1 MKVKINT
8 HGNALPEVH
17 GEWIDLCTAEDVTLD
32 FLEYKII
39 SLGVSIEIPAGYY
52 AHVVPR
58 SSTFGKWGILLA
70 NSMGVIENDYASNP
84 MWYQGGDNKNGE
96 SKLAK
101 QSFFH
106 PDGTFKIAEYMHF
119 CNRLLKKEPKEK
131 GQAPAMIVFCA
142 FEQMQTVIEYGKR
155 YGFAKS
161 YPLFFCKNYSAQ
173 VLKANMKIVGATE
186 FAVVLYRDKL
196 PKFRNVGEDGGKH
209 MVFDWF
215 RWERDSRKEYPKI
228 HPTQKPVGVLKRLI
242 EVFTDPGDVVIDPV
256 AGSGTTLRAAYELG
270 RSAYGFEVDKSFYE
284 AAREIVDDQRL
295 KEHSAHWEAGAK
307 QKQGYKKVK
316 TKDDQARASAGDSI
330 EQRPPEVESREEFG
344 HWEGDTVYS
353 GKGKCKTTSAL
364 LTLNERKTRKDIII
378 GIPNRKAETVV
389 KALDALER
397 KCGAKRFRVIFKSI
411 TFDNGSE
418 FSAAEEL
425 ERSAVN
431 KTIPRTKVYFC
442 HPYSSWERGS
452 NENANSM
459 IRRRHPKGTDFSKVS
474 AAEIAATE
482 EWINN
487 YPRKIFGYKSSEVMF
502 RECLREIGLIA

>member
-70 NSMGVIENDYASNP
+70 NSMGVIENDYC
-84 MWYQGGDNKNGE
+84 GD
-96 SKLAK
+96 
-101 QSFFH
+101 
-106 PDGTFKIAEYMHF
+106 
-119 CNRLLKKEPKEK
+119 
-131 GQAPAMIVFCA
+131 
-142 FEQMQTVIEYGKR
+142 
-155 YGFAKS
+155 
-161 YPLFFCKNYSAQ
+161 
-173 VLKANMKIVGATE
+173 
-186 FAVVLYRDKL
+186 
-196 PKFRNVGEDGGKH
+196 
-209 MVFDWF
+209 
-215 RWERDSRKEYPKI
+215 
-228 HPTQKPVGVLKRLI
+228 
-242 EVFTDPGDVVIDPV
+242 GDV
-256 AGSGTTLRAAYELG
+256 
-270 RSAYGFEVDKSFYE
+270 
-284 AAREIVDDQRL
+284 
-295 KEHSAHWEAGAK
+295 W
-307 QKQGYKKVK
+307 GYKKVK

>member
-1 MKVKINT
+1 MRVRNEKSVARQGIYRYHNKTKSDRAERERRHRSVRMIGKGGFTMQTRKRTFKHLSRNDRLRIEKWQRMGMKPREIAEKLRVHISTVYRELKRGEYERLDGGTWEMVTAYSPDIAEARYQEHLREKGPDLKI
-8 HGNALPEVH
+8 
-17 GEWIDLCTAEDVTLD
+17 
-32 FLEYKII
+32 
-39 SLGVSIEIPAGYY
+39 
-52 AHVVPR
+52 
-58 SSTFGKWGILLA
+58 GKDHELA
-70 NSMGVIENDYASNP
+70 NYIEATIVEKECSPAAVLGYA
-84 MWYQGGDNKNGE
+84 MLEGR
-96 SKLAK
+96 
-101 QSFFH
+101 
-106 PDGTFKIAEYMHF
+106 TFETSVSVTTIYSYI
-119 CNRLLKKEPKEK
+119 KK
-131 GQAPAMIVFCA
+131 G
-142 FEQMQTVIEYGKR
+142 
-155 YGFAKS
+155 
-161 YPLFFCKNYSAQ
+161 LFLQITQ
-173 VLKANMKIVGATE
+173 V
-186 FAVVLYRDKL
+186 DL
-196 PKFRNVGEDGGKH
+196 PRHGKH
-209 MVFDWF
+209 
-215 RWERDSRKEYPKI
+215 
-228 HPTQKPVGVLKRLI
+228 
-242 EVFTDPGDVVIDPV
+242 
-256 AGSGTTLRAAYELG
+256 
-270 RSAYGFEVDKSFYE
+270 
-284 AAREIVDDQRL
+284 
-295 KEHSAHWEAGAK
+295 
-307 QKQGYKKVK
+307 KQGYKKVK

>member
-1 MKVKINT
+1 MKQFVKSIQVNFYIKAKKAACNIKCERTNTTSNDGYAFYRIYFFTINSAKT
-8 HGNALPEVH
+8 QWKR
-17 GEWIDLCTAEDVTLD
+17 GEMVRQYRYIDFQDRKE
-32 FLEYKII
+32 I
-39 SLGVSIEIPAGYY
+39 SARSLNGDRVADIADGLGVTTATVYRELKRGEYERLDGATWEMVTAYSPDIAEARYQEHLREKGPDLKI
-52 AHVVPR
+52 
-58 SSTFGKWGILLA
+58 GKDHELA
-70 NSMGVIENDYASNP
+70 NYIEATIVEKECSPAAVLGYA
-84 MWYQGGDNKNGE
+84 MMEGR
-96 SKLAK
+96 
-101 QSFFH
+101 
-106 PDGTFKIAEYMHF
+106 TFETSVSVTTIYSYI
-119 CNRLLKKEPKEK
+119 KK
-131 GQAPAMIVFCA
+131 G
-142 FEQMQTVIEYGKR
+142 
-155 YGFAKS
+155 
-161 YPLFFCKNYSAQ
+161 LFLQITQ
-173 VLKANMKIVGATE
+173 V
-186 FAVVLYRDKL
+186 DL
-196 PKFRNVGEDGGKH
+196 PRHGKH
-209 MVFDWF
+209 
-215 RWERDSRKEYPKI
+215 
-228 HPTQKPVGVLKRLI
+228 
-242 EVFTDPGDVVIDPV
+242 
-256 AGSGTTLRAAYELG
+256 
-270 RSAYGFEVDKSFYE
+270 
-284 AAREIVDDQRL
+284 
-295 KEHSAHWEAGAK
+295 
-307 QKQGYKKVK
+307 KQGYKKVK

-487 YPRKIFGYKSSEVMF
+487 YPRKILGYKSSEVMF